1 MNAAEQT
8 YQAIM
13 QKYGGIPFTWHARID
28 DQADGNVSA
37 AGQGQ
42 KTAENASES
51 VERLQRM
58 LDQLSWFAAMFC
70 VVKIVLL
77 SGCAGDPLRSVDT
90 AERSG
95 DAGSG
100 AAMLAFPAQSSTIAQ
115 ASDRL
120 GENRQP
126 IADKSHNRA
135 VSSWVETSGPIT
147 PSCGDDCGLTNYNKA
162 REQRQLDERRPQAIP
177 SRTLIK
183 PVNPAGRFRKA
194 A

>member
-100 AAMLAFPAQSSTIAQ
+100 AAMLAFPAQSSTVVIETAKN
-115 ASDRL
+115 
-120 GENRQP
+120 GIP
-126 IADKSHNRA
+126 ITDKSRSDA
-135 VSSWVETSGPIT
+135 TRSGVIDADRSGH
-147 PSCGDDCGLTNYNKA
+147 SCGDDCGGEA
-162 REQRQLDERRPQAIP
+162 GAI
-177 SRTLIK
+177 RAAL
-183 PVNPAGRFRKA
+183 PVWFWPG
-194 A
+194 